1 MHRDQTMISKP
12 FQFRNPLI
20 LLFVVLF
27 IGGSFSIHKANAL
40 AKAENI
46 NSATPQ
52 AATPAIAPATITS
65 STEDELILKVV
76 DKLTEAMKD
85 ITAIKAATATMQIA
99 PATIANATKEP
110 AILTGIDKSVDSV
123 MDGISTSITETRHW
137 ISRAL
142 GGEDSNIA
150 YFVDVILSFIS
161 DDFMGWAIWEYLLSF
176 FIIFFSLCLRQWIA
190 LRLFNTFKRFSATTK
205 TRIDDELAILFEQLL
220 PPFRMAIALFGI
232 YLSVMVFFHGKPP
245 SGPAVLTQF
254 FHFFRAVSFLALL
267 SIVAWALCRV
277 ADVTIQ
283 WMSRMTRDQETL
295 LDHTFIPI
303 ARRTAKIFIIIVT
316 ILQGLDYF
324 NLDAIVNSLLAA
336 AGVSGL
342 AIGLAAQDTI
352 KNFFGSIVLLVD
364 RPFSIGDW
372 IVAGD
377 TEGIVESVGFRST
390 KIRTFGKTLIT
401 IPNSSIVDRDIDN
414 ITRRKVRRI
423 KFTLGVSY
431 ETKPEQMEELLGRIR
446 TLLRTDDAVW
456 PHLIL
461 VRFTEFGDSSLN
473 IFIYYFSKTI
483 NWDEHLAV
491 RERMNLEIMKIINDM
506 GLEIAFPTQTLYLRQ
521 DDTVNMEAPEDIT
534 DSDTPPDEK
543 GKN

>member
-1 MHRDQTMISKP
+1 MISK
-12 FQFRNPLI
+12 QFPLKK
-20 LLFVVLF
+20 LF
-27 IGGSFSIHKANAL
+27 IIIGIVLLVGASFSVHDANAL
-40 AKAENI
+40 AQADNI
-46 NSATPQ
+46 NSATTQ
-52 AATPAIAPATITS
+52 AATAAIAPATITS
-65 STEDELILKVV
+65 STEDEIILKVV
-76 DKLTEAMKD
+76 DKLTEAMKG
-85 ITAIKAATATMQIA
+85 IAATQSATAAAQIA
-99 PATIANATKEP
+99 PATIDKVTKEP
-110 AILTGIDKSVDSV
+110 AILSGIDKSVDTM
-123 MDGISTSITETRHW
+123 MDGISTSITRTRHW

-150 YFVDVILSFIS
+150 YLVDVMLSFIS
-161 DDFMGWAIWEYLLSF
+161 YDLMGWEIWEYLLSF

-190 LRLFNTFKRFSATTK
+190 LRLFNTFKRFSSTTK
-205 TRIDDELAILFEQLL
+205 TRIDDELAVLFEQLL
-220 PPFRMAIALFGI
+220 PPFRMAIVLFGV

-245 SGPAVLTQF
+245 SGSTILTQF
-254 FHFFRAVSFLALL
+254 FHLFRAVSFLSLL
-267 SIVAWALCRV
+267 SIIAWALCRV

-316 ILQGLDYF
+316 VLQGLDYF

-423 KFTLGVSY
+423 KFNLGVSY

-461 VRFTEFGDSSLN
+461 VRFTEFGESSLN

-483 NWDEHLAV
+483 DWDEHLAV
-491 RERMNLEIMKIINDM
+491 RERMNLEIMKIINEM
-506 GLEIAFPTQTLYLRQ
+506 GLEIAFPTRTLYLRQ
-521 DDTVNMEAPEDIT
+521 DDPSGIESSN
-534 DSDTPPDEK
+534 DSTEVDSPPDEPYMA
-543 GKN
+543 